1 MPLEHL
7 LIIIA
12 TYVIP
17 ITFLLIMGTDI
28 LLRNHRNKEH
38 ILIACLSFTYLF
50 MFLEELVRNL
60 ASIEYSPLLSSAW
73 FSSMGL
79 LTLSFTIHYVMYISK
94 LTEKLPK
101 WLNPS
106 IFYAPLIL
114 VVFNLLSG
122 AQLLSTQSFEK
133 VGIWNAPI
141 YNANYYFTLIGSIVT
156 IFISLIPLFIV
167 RNKGSAEQQ
176 SLYKT
181 LIKMFIIL
189 AILDVV
195 FGFIKFPDFIPPY
208 PYLYVGIIFCFM
220 LRQIMKKSDYLHN
233 FDKRYEKLFFM
244 NPDAIILLDS
254 KLKVREINPV
264 TQKFIEQHHIQ
275 LKDVYTLLAPTI
287 QKKIRNAESI
297 RDFEFVLKFDEVE
310 YDLLLNIDQVIIEF
324 EQHIIL
330 LIRDITAIKEQQREI
345 KFLAYHDPLTKLP
358 NRRYFFEELQNI
370 LANAYIEEDVIAI
383 YLMDINNLKMLNDF
397 RGHEAGD
404 QSIMML
410 GTVLMELVEDFGI
423 AARLG
428 GDEFI
433 VALNETKSGYHTDDF
448 IQHVQTAFHEQVAC
462 FDNIPVGTSIGY
474 SHYPSDSTSIDTL
487 VSLADQSMYEMKKL
501 KKVHYR

>member
-1 MPLEHL
+1 MPLEHI
-7 LIIIA
+7 LIMIA
-12 TYVIP
+12 AYGIP
-17 ITFLLIMGTDI
+17 MAFLLIMGTDI
-28 LLRNHRNKEH
+28 LIRNHRNKEH

-50 MFLEELVRNL
+50 MFLEEFVRNL
-60 ASIEYSPLLSSAW
+60 TSIEYSPLLSSAW

-101 WLNPS
+101 WLNPY
-106 IFYAPLIL
+106 IFYTPLLL

-122 AQLLSTQSFEK
+122 AQLLSTQTFEK

-141 YNANYYFTLIGSIVT
+141 YNSNYYFTLIGSIST

-167 RNKGSAEQQ
+167 RNKGSVEQRA
-176 SLYKT
+176 LYKT
-181 LIKMFIIL
+181 LIKMFSIL
-189 AILDVV
+189 AILDIV
-195 FGFIKFPDFIPPY
+195 FGFIQLPDFMPPY

-244 NPDAIILLDS
+244 NPDATILLDS
-254 KLKVREINPV
+254 KQNVREINPV
-264 TQKFIEQHHIQ
+264 TQKFIEQHQIQ
-275 LKDVYTLLAPTI
+275 LKNIYTLLTPNI
-287 QKKIRNAESI
+287 QKMIRNSEPV
-297 RDFEFVLKFDEVE
+297 RDFEFDLTVGEVR
-310 YDLLLNIDQVIIEF
+310 YDLLLNIDQIIIEF
-324 EQHIIL
+324 EQHTIL

-345 KFLAYHDPLTKLP
+345 RFLAYHDPLTKLP
-358 NRRYFFEELQNI
+358 NRRYFFEELQNK
-370 LANAYIEEDVIAI
+370 LADASSADEVIAI
-383 YLMDINNLKMLNDF
+383 YLIDINNLKMLNDL
-397 RGHEAGD
+397 RGHDAGD
-404 QSIMML
+404 QSILML
-410 GTVLMELVEDFGI
+410 AKILTELVKDFGI

-433 VALNETKSGYHTDDF
+433 VALNETQSHYYADDF
-448 IQHVQTAFHEQVAC
+448 IQLVQGAFQEQVAC

-474 SHYPSDSTSIDTL
+474 SHYPADSTSIDTL